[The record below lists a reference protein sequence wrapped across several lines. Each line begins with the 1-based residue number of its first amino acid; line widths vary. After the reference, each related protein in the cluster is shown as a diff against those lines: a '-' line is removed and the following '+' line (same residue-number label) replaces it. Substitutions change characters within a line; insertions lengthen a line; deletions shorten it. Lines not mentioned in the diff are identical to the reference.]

1 MLRLKK
7 IFRSPHAARV
17 LAALSCLALCL
28 ALLPGS
34 ALAEESY
41 GISVLG
47 TAVTSENCQ
56 NVLAG
61 TEYSGTISYDPD
73 TRVLTMDSVSISR
86 AAYRWNKVLLI
97 EEQGVTLRL
106 VGENSITETSKN
118 SSYALTSIQAKK
130 GLVIDGSGSL
140 SIQIGSGK
148 STIKAIDCT
157 GNLTVK
163 AATLSVQT
171 GNNLKSGDGNYA
183 IYVKNGDFSL
193 TNNASVTAK
202 TGTAAKDIYGIYS
215 DGRFSMD
222 SGLLVVETGDC
233 TTTNSLLVNLAV
245 KASHGFDIRGGELRV
260 KAGSAPGGL
269 SAGLMTTSTSDQSAW
284 IENATLTLQTGGG
297 YNSYP
302 LYTNGILTI
311 LGSKIHAT
319 SAKAD
324 ANSRA
329 IQVSEDDGK
338 VLVKDSTLTLI
349 SDEALYSLPLYTV
362 DLEIENS
369 SLTAIGGKA
378 GLESYGVSARRFLLK
393 SGEVSLTAG
402 DAADWSIGLWTED
415 AAIQGGNLKIA
426 LGQAEGTNAITTAP
440 TFPDFKAV
448 IRAGSSEADAVPV
461 PNPTEDTF
469 LNSLYIGITPYT
481 HAHAWSQTWEKNE
494 THHWH
499 ACTAADCNLTA
510 PEQMDAY
517 EAHIFDQKVVDE
529 AYLISPA
536 TTEKKALYAWSCVCG
551 AAGEQTFESGELV
564 PVPPTGDSLLLFALP
579 ALALAGVGVLLL
591 LRRRKSL

>member
-1 MLRLKK
+1 MLRLKTF
-7 IFRSPHAARV
+7 FRSPRAARV

-47 TAVTSENCQ
+47 TAITSENCQ

-61 TEYSGTISYDPD
+61 TGYSGTISYDPD

-86 AAYRWNKVLLI
+86 AATRRNKVLLI
-97 EEQGVTLRL
+97 QEEGVTLRL

-118 SSYALTSIQAKK
+118 SSFALTSIQAKK

-140 SIQIGSGK
+140 SIQVGSGK

-163 AATLSVQT
+163 AAALSVQT
-171 GNNLKSGDGNYA
+171 GNNLKSGDGNCA
-183 IYVKNGDFSL
+183 IWVKNGDFSL
-193 TNNASVTAK
+193 TDNASVTVK
-202 TGTAAKDIYGIYS
+202 TGTAAKDSYGLYIT
-215 DGRFSMD
+215 DLFRMD
-222 SGLLVVETGDC
+222 SGLLVVETGDR
-233 TTTNSLLVNLAV
+233 TTTSSLLNNEAVLAFD
-245 KASHGFDIRGGELRV
+245 GFDIQGGELRV

-269 SAGLMTTSTSDQSAW
+269 SAALMTTSTSDQSVW
-284 IENATLTLQTGGG
+284 IENATLSLQTGEADH
-297 YNSYP
+297 SIP
-302 LYTNGILTI
+302 LYSNGTLTI
-311 LGSKIHAT
+311 LGSKINASGGKAT
-319 SAKAD
+319 ND
-324 ANSRA
+324 SRA
-329 IQVSEDDGK
+329 INIGDQGGK
-338 VLVKDSTLTLI
+338 ILVKDSTLTLT
-349 SDEALYSLPLYTV
+349 SDEAPYSVPLYTA

-402 DAADWSIGLWTED
+402 DAAEWSVGLWTED

-461 PNPTEDTF
+461 LNPTEDTF

-499 ACTAADCNLTA
+499 ACTAADCDLTS

-517 EAHIFDQKVVDE
+517 EAHVFDQKVVDK

>member
-7 IFRSPHAARV
+7 FFRSPRAARA

-47 TAVTSENCQ
+47 TAITSENCQ
-56 NVLAG
+56 NALAG
-61 TEYSGTISYDPD
+61 TGYSGTISYDPD

-86 AAYRWNKVLLI
+86 AATRWDKVLLI

-118 SSYALTSIQAKK
+118 SSFALTSIQAKK

-140 SIQIGSGK
+140 SIQVGSGK

-157 GNLTVK
+157 GDLTVK
-163 AATLSVQT
+163 AAALSVQT
-171 GNNLKSGDGNYA
+171 GNNLKSGDGNCA
-183 IYVKNGDFSL
+183 IWVKNGDFSL
-193 TNNASVTAK
+193 TDNASVTVK
-202 TGTAAKDIYGIYS
+202 TGTAAKDSYGLYIT
-215 DGRFSMD
+215 DLFRMD
-222 SGLLVVETGDC
+222 SGLLVVETGDR
-233 TTTNSLLVNLAV
+233 TTTSSLLNNEAVLAFD
-245 KASHGFDIRGGELRV
+245 GFDIRGGELRV

-269 SAGLMTTSTSDQSAW
+269 SAALMTTSTSDQSVW
-284 IENATLTLQTGGG
+284 IENATLTLQSGEADH
-297 YNSYP
+297 SIP
-302 LYTNGILTI
+302 LYSNGTLTI
-311 LGSKIHAT
+311 LGSKINASGGKAT
-319 SAKAD
+319 ND
-324 ANSRA
+324 SRA
-329 IQVSEDDGK
+329 INIGDQGGK
-338 VLVKDSTLTLI
+338 ILVKDSTLTLT
-349 SDEALYSLPLYTV
+349 SDEAPYSVPLYTA

-369 SLTAIGGKA
+369 SITAIGGKA
-378 GLESYGVSARRFLLK
+378 GLESYGISARRFLLK

-402 DAADWSIGLWTED
+402 DASEWSVGLWTED
-415 AAIQGGNLKIA
+415 AAIQGGSLKIA

-440 TFPDFKAV
+440 TFPDLKAV

-461 PNPTEDTF
+461 LNPTEDTF
-469 LNSLYIGITPYT
+469 LNSLYIGIVPYT

-499 ACTAADCNLTA
+499 ACTAADCDLA
-510 PEQMDAY
+510 SPEQMDAY
-517 EAHIFDQKVVDE
+517 EAHVFDQKVADE
-529 AYLISPA
+529 AYLIRPA

-551 AAGEQTFESGELV
+551 AAGEQTFEAGELV

-579 ALALAGVGVLLL
+579 ALALAGAGVLLL